1 MTHDETATTS
11 GADPAEQ
18 AVEGVRLLFTT
29 GVLSHSGHANVSAR
43 VDDRRFRLTTRVTT
57 DLRPDELALVG
68 VDGTLH
74 EGQLTSENAEI
85 VAMHAAVYT
94 ARPDVGGVIH
104 THSPA
109 ATTFALAHRAL
120 PCRTE
125 ALLRFG
131 QAEPVPVVPW
141 GPRGSDVSVRGVIEA
156 LRLHPMTGAILLAN
170 HGLLAFAADPVA
182 TGWLVAAIEEA
193 AELELAATAL
203 GGAVDFPDG
212 ALEAVQASMAR
223 ARALQ
228 PGNPRRPAPPVPV
241 R

>member
-1 MTHDETATTS
+1 MTHERTALTS
-11 GADPAEQ
+11 VTDCAEQ
-18 AVEGVRLLFTT
+18 AVEAVRLLFTT

-43 VDDRRFRLTTRVTT
+43 FDDSRFLLTTRVAR
-57 DLRPDELALVG
+57 DLRPDQLAMVG

-74 EGQLTSENAEI
+74 EGQLTPENAEI
-85 VAMHAAVYT
+85 VAMHAAVYS
-94 ARPDVGGVIH
+94 ARPDVGGIIH

-109 ATTFALAHRAL
+109 ATAFALAHRPL

-141 GPRGSDVSVRGVIEA
+141 GPRGSEVSVRGIAEA
-156 LRLHPMTGAILLAN
+156 LCLHPMTASVLLAN

-193 AELELAATAL
+193 AELELAAAAI
-203 GGAVDFPDG
+203 GGAVDFPEG
-212 ALEAVQASMAR
+212 ALDAVKASMAR
-223 ARALQ
+223 ARVSSTLPRPPAL
-228 PGNPRRPAPPVPV
+228 PTPA